1 MKKKSIVIAALC
13 VSSLGLC
20 VGSARSEFQDGSILR
35 SLPSGNVAADSA
47 YHVNKDAER
56 KEIEQLKANRQ
67 KRKEELKEKKQKRSE
82 KRREKKELRKL
93 KKQERK
99 QKREDAL
106 RLKKEQAE
114 TKAENAVEGVTEN
127 PGAAKVE
134 AAAEAP
140 AEIIPEPPAEKS
152 EEPTYREKLNS
163 VLQDIEAEKQPHDKD
178 EQTLKADTEEQK
190 PQPKMKKRH
199 RGNKNRVH
207 KKDVKNSAENAVKES
222 VAPNTQNPVE
232 PAKEPTYREKLNA
245 LVSEV
250 EAEETDKKD
259 AVEEILQKEA
269 DLKAKQADNDPK
281 PEQPAVAGP
290 APEKVPE
297 PKPETPVEQ
306 PAEVNA
312 EKQPEPT
319 YLEKL
324 RSVVKDIEGEKL
336 VKDEK
341 KEEAVKQEIN
351 AAEPEKDTAPKPKKD
366 AEKPVKPEVKAPAKP
381 TPKVEALVE
390 NDAEKPAES
399 TYREKL
405 DAVMKEIGAEN
416 QLKKTDNEAALKQ
429 EAKKT
434 ADTKEAPIAV
444 SKPESKEPVKAAT
457 QLAPETASKPSETVK
472 DVVANPEPVQTE
484 NTPSETQEGGKL
496 SSWQKISNDLRS
508 LTASNEPKPE
518 QEAAKQNEMKE
529 EFLKKEAA
537 KQSSKKEIYTMP
549 QAPAKKGVN
558 VEIRQNGQ

>member
-366 AEKPVKPEVKAPAKP
+366 AEKP
-381 TPKVEALVE
+381 
-390 NDAEKPAES
+390 AES